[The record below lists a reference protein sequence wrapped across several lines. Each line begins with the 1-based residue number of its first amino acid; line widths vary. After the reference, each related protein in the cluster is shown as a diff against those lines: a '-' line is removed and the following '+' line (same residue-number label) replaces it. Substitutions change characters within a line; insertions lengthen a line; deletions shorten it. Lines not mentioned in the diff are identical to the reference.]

1 MGMHVALLRGINVG
15 GGRKV
20 PMAELRAVAEGLG
33 FARVRTLI
41 ASGNLVF
48 EADGAS
54 AELETAL
61 EAAVEKHFGF
71 PVDVMVRTA
80 AQWSATI
87 AANPFPAEAEAAPK
101 FLLLYAGK
109 RADAEAAVAYLQPR
123 AAPAEKVAGHGNAL
137 WIYFANGGGR
147 SKLSGG
153 PKPGLWTGRNWRTVL
168 AIEEMLL
175 ACESGA

>member
-1 MGMHVALLRGINVG
+1 MYVALLRGINVG

-20 PMAELRAVAEGLG
+20 PMAELRAMAEGLG
-33 FARVRTLI
+33 LTKVRTLI

-48 EADGAS
+48 EADAAP
-54 AELETAL
+54 AELEAAL

-71 PVDVMVRTA
+71 PVDIMVRTA
-80 AQWSATI
+80 AQWQATI
-87 AANPFPAEAEAAPK
+87 AANPFAAEADAAPK

-109 RADAEAAVAYLQPR
+109 EANADAAVAYLQPR
-123 AAPAEKVAGHGNAL
+123 AAPEEMVAGHGDSL

-168 AIEEMLL
+168 AIREML
-175 ACESGA
+175 ASPFP

>member
-1 MGMHVALLRGINVG
+1 MHVALLRGINVG

-20 PMAELRAVAEGLG
+20 PMADLRGLAEGLG
-33 FARVRTLI
+33 FTRVRTLI

-48 EADGAS
+48 EAEAPP
-54 AELETAL
+54 AELEAAL
-61 EAAVEKHFGF
+61 EKAVEEHFGF
-71 PVDVMVRTA
+71 PVDIMVRTA
-80 AQWSATI
+80 GQWSAII

-101 FLLLYAGK
+101 FLLLFAGK
-109 RADAEAAVAYLQPR
+109 EANAEAAVAYLQPR
-123 AAPAEKVAGHGNAL
+123 AAPEEKVAGQGDTL

-168 AIEEMLL
+168 AIEEML
-175 ACESGA
+175 CSPSR

>member
-1 MGMHVALLRGINVG
+1 MHVALLRGINVG

-20 PMAELRAVAEGLG
+20 PMAELRNVAEALG
-33 FARVRTLI
+33 FTRVRTLI
-41 ASGNLVF
+41 ASGNLLF
-48 EADGAS
+48 EADAP
-54 AELETAL
+54 ATELETLL

-71 PVDVMVRTA
+71 PVDIMVRTG
-80 AQWSATI
+80 AQWQATI

-101 FLLLYAGK
+101 FLVLYAGK
-109 RADAEAAVAYLQPR
+109 EANAEAAVVYLSAR
-123 AAPAEKVAGHGNAL
+123 AAPEEKVAGHSDSL

-168 AIEEMLL
+168 AIGEML
-175 ACESGA
+175 CSPCP